1 MAWPHQAQT
10 APSTS
15 SSPPLGAI
23 VTAAAGILTFPFSF
37 VRIAKVGVGPFGSD
51 LGWSVWTVNNVNPG
65 LFGIGTFIPL
75 FALVAGGAAL
85 AASFAKGMSSKSFG
99 GFSLLQVQQ
108 VAAVMA
114 FLLWFG
120 YLVGIVL
127 GDADMGLGLFLL
139 FLGTAGVLAG
149 TVLTTLDARKAGA
162 PAVGPPPAAP
172 PSDPGQWQQQQQ
184 QQQQQAAA
192 QPDQGQWQQQAAQP
206 APAQWQQPAAQPD
219 QGQWQQQSPP
229 AGQWQPDPAAPP
241 PGSAPAG
248 PQPWN
253 PPAPAPAPPGP
264 QPEPGPLD
272 PQPAPPQP
280 MPGPAPAR
288 EQGGGGLVDP
298 GTPVIPG
305 PPPAPP
311 EPESEAPSDGGGF
324 PEPPPSNTP

>member
-1 MAWPHQAQT
+1 M
-10 APSTS
+10 
-15 SSPPLGAI
+15 
-23 VTAAAGILTFPFSF
+23 TAAAGILTFPFSF
-37 VRIAKVGVGPFGSD
+37 VRIAKVDVGPFGSD

-192 QPDQGQWQQQAAQP
+192 QPDQGQWQQQQP
-206 APAQWQQPAAQPD
+206 DPGQWQQPAAQPD
-219 QGQWQQQSPP
+219 PGQWQQQSPP

-280 MPGPAPAR
+280 MPGPAPAG

-298 GTPVIPG
+298 GTQVIPG